1 MLRRVVETAA
11 EVMIVNSAL
20 NIFLHVFCVGF
31 FLWVFLLIF
40 RRLRRCKFAEGV
52 WRIGCLKWVNQFHFI
67 MLLLPSFALWE
78 PFVWPFLIFTSTSWT
93 ILNPR
98 IRDTSSASFLWFLW
112 VIYSVFGILFTCGI
126 IRLCS
131 ILIYW
136 LVLLHFFG
144 LSYKFISWKLYPE
157 PYASS
162 DC

>member
-1 MLRRVVETAA
+1 
-11 EVMIVNSAL
+11 MIVNSAL

>member
-78 PFVWPFLIFTSTSWT
+78 PFVWPFLIFTSTS
-93 ILNPR
+93 
-98 IRDTSSASFLWFLW
+98 
-112 VIYSVFGILFTCGI
+112 
-126 IRLCS
+126 
-131 ILIYW
+131 
-136 LVLLHFFG
+136 
-144 LSYKFISWKLYPE
+144 
-157 PYASS
+157 
-162 DC
+162 

>member
-1 MLRRVVETAA
+1 
-11 EVMIVNSAL
+11 MIVNSAL

-144 LSYKFISWKLYPE
+144 LSYKFISRKLYPE